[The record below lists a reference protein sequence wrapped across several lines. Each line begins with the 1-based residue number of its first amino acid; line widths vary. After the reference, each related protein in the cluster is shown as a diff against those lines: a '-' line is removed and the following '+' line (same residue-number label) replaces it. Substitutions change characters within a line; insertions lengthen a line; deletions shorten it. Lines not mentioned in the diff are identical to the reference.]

1 MGEVPFRLAD
11 YSFADNS
18 RDYVVRDWRLV
29 DLSGLIGA
37 RSLGFR
43 MESTDLDP
51 VFGGYLTPAYFALD
65 DLTIAPYDLMMDGS
79 TALADDIVAASTGPA
94 GVLVLAPVARCG
106 LPDADLADVG
116 FGLFIVAPDEPPRG
130 AGLAPDG
137 PCVHAAAWLP

>member
-1 MGEVPFRLAD
+1 MSTTARTPWSPGSAACPDDTVVFR
-11 YSFADNS
+11 
-18 RDYVVRDWRLV
+18 WRSV
-29 DLSGLIGA
+29 
-37 RSLGFR
+37 
-43 MESTDLDP
+43 
-51 VFGGYLTPAYFALD
+51 D

-116 FGLFIVAPDEPPRG
+116 FGLFIVAPDDPPRG